1 MVCSIAMIFS
11 GGYIAETQSGIA
23 FFVIALQIVLPVPG
37 RHQIS
42 AVLVRRLS
50 KKYEPCCHLLLQHC
64 FSCVLLDKSRK
75 TTKVEI
81 VRCCCWL
88 TPDASAFL

>member
-11 GGYIAETQSGIA
+11 GGYIAETQSGVA
-23 FFVIALQIVLPVPG
+23 FFVIALPIVLPVPG

-50 KKYEPCCHLLLQHC
+50 KKYEAVLSFAVAALLQLC
-64 FSCVLLDKSRK
+64 AFGQKSK
-75 TTKVEI
+75 NN
-81 VRCCCWL
+81 
-88 TPDASAFL
+88 